1 MLACK
6 TPKSLSKGDVY
17 FSFEGISFDDGSTSV
32 EAHEWHVRSIQNRS
46 TYRSRCGLKLMSS
59 IRKASMVSLVSK
71 KKGVTWVRG
80 AWAKY
85 VPNEYKR
92 MFEVA
97 DRLPEGIY
105 TTKLQAIKFAVQ
117 KWEADITW
125 YENEIPTLKTKR
137 EIARYEDD
145 LTCLRKELKLL
156 KSRLKKLSQ
165 QQSK

>member
-17 FSFEGISFDDGSTSV
+17 FSFEGISFNDGSSSV

-46 TYRSRCGLKLMSS
+46 TYRSRCGTKLSS
-59 IRKASMVSLVSK
+59 TTRNALMVSLVSK
-71 KKGVTWVRG
+71 KNHVTWVRG

-85 VPNEYKR
+85 IPNEYKR

-105 TTKLQAIKFAVQ
+105 TTQLQAIKFAVK
-117 KWEADITW
+117 KWEADISW
-125 YENEIPTLKTKR
+125 YENEMPTIKAKR
-137 EIARYEDD
+137 EIAKYEDD
-145 LTCLRKELKLL
+145 LACLQKELQLL
-156 KSRLKKLSQ
+156 KSRLKKLS
-165 QQSK
+165 K